1 MAIYAIGDRVP
12 EIHET
17 AYIHPEATIIGS
29 AVIGPD
35 ASVWPH
41 AVIRADDNVI
51 SVGEGTSIQDGA
63 VLHCTP
69 VHATTVGNFVTVG
82 HLAHLEGCRVHD
94 RALIGTGSVVLHD
107 AVIGEH
113 ALVGAAAMV
122 PGGVEVPRCAM
133 ALGVPA
139 KIREDAV
146 EEGHSDLNVATYV
159 ERGRLFG
166 ASLRRVDR
174 PEAQRRGR

>member
-1 MAIYAIGDRVP
+1 MPIYAIGDRVP

-29 AVIGPD
+29 AVIGPQ
-35 ASVWPH
+35 ASVWPQ
-41 AVIRADDNVI
+41 AVIRADDNTI
-51 SVGEGTSIQDGA
+51 SIGEGTSIQDGA

-69 VHATTVGNFVTVG
+69 VHATIVGAFVTVG
-82 HLAHLEGCRVHD
+82 HLAHLEGCRVLDH
-94 RALIGTGSVVLHD
+94 ALVGTGSVVLHD

-146 EEGHSDLNVATYV
+146 PEGHADRNVETYIA
-159 ERGRLFG
+159 RAKLF
-166 ASLRRVDR
+166 AEQLRRID
-174 PEAQRRGR
+174 

>member
-1 MAIYAIGDRVP
+1 MPVYALGDRVP
-12 EIHET
+12 EIHES

-35 ASVWPH
+35 ASVWPQ
-41 AVIRADDNVI
+41 AVIRADDNII

-63 VLHCTP
+63 VLHCTGF
-69 VHATTVGNFVTVG
+69 HQTTVGKFVTVG
-82 HLAHLEGCRVHD
+82 HLAHLEGCTVLD
-94 RALIGTGSVVLHD
+94 NALIGTGSVVLHD

-122 PGGVEVPRCAM
+122 PGNVEVPRCAM

-146 EEGHSDLNVATYV
+146 PEDHSRLNVDTYIA
-159 ERGRLFG
+159 RARLF
-166 ASLRRVDR
+166 AAELRRID
-174 PEAQRRGR
+174 

>member
-1 MAIYAIGDRVP
+1 MPVYAIGDRVP
-12 EIHET
+12 EIHES
-17 AYIHPEATIIGS
+17 AYVHPEATVIGS

-41 AVIRADDNVI
+41 AVIRADDNLI
-51 SVGEGTSIQDGA
+51 TIGEGSSIQDGA

-69 VHATTVGNFVTVG
+69 SHPTTIGKFVTVG
-82 HLAHLEGCRVHD
+82 HLAHLEGCTVHD
-94 RALIGTGSVVLHD
+94 HALVGTGSVVLHD

-122 PGGVEVPRCAM
+122 PGNVQVPRCAM

-146 EEGHSDLNVATYV
+146 AEGHSRMNVDTYIG
-159 ERGRLFG
+159 RARLF
-166 ASLRRVDR
+166 AAELRRID
-174 PEAQRRGR
+174 

>member
-1 MAIYAIGDRVP
+1 MPVYALGDRVP
-12 EIHET
+12 EIHDT

-41 AVIRADDNVI
+41 AVIRADDNI
-51 SVGEGTSIQDGA
+51 ITVGEGSSIQDGA

-69 VHATTVGNFVTVG
+69 ELATVVGNFVTVG
-82 HLAHLEGCRVHD
+82 HLAHLEGCRVLDH
-94 RALIGTGSVVLHD
+94 ALIGTGSVVLHR

-113 ALVGAAAMV
+113 ALVGAAALV
-122 PGGVEVPRCAM
+122 PGGVEVPPFAM

-139 KIREDAV
+139 RIREDAV
-146 EEGHSDLNVATYV
+146 AQGHADTNVDTYI
-159 ERGRLFG
+159 
-166 ASLRRVDR
+166 
-174 PEAQRRGR
+174 RRGRQFSAQLRRID